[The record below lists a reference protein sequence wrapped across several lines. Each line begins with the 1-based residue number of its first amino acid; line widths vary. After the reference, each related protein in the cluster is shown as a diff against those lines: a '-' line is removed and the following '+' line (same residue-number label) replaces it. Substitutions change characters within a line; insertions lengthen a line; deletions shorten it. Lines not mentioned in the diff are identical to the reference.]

1 MNEQLSSQTDKS
13 SPDVIGELLG
23 KILGSQ
29 IGNSTSQPTSDTP
42 PTPTSNQEESGAAP
56 FGDIFS
62 SLLSNPDLLLKLP
75 SVISAAKPIIIDI
88 FSQSHKA
95 PDVTERQ
102 ASSVVTEV
110 SRPQASPSPHGRDH
124 RTALLCAMKPY
135 LSDDRQRAID
145 YILKLSRL
153 GDILKTL

>member
-29 IGNSTSQPTSDTP
+29 IGNSNNQPTTDASH
-42 PTPTSNQEESGAAP
+42 TPTSSQEESGTAP

-62 SLLSNPDLLLKLP
+62 SILSSPDLLLKLP
-75 SVISAAKPIIIDI
+75 SVISAAKPIIDI
-88 FSQSHKA
+88 LSQSHKA
-95 PDVTERQ
+95 AEIPDRQ
-102 ASSVVTEV
+102 ASSIVTEV
-110 SRPQASPSPHGRDH
+110 SRPQASPASHGRDH